1 MPISRQLALT
11 LVKYLLDN
19 PSFYFP
25 FHIMCQGYASQTNE
39 DNDFLEI
46 IPSDDY
52 ENLLEDTTYDTFQL
66 WENLQ
71 NLHLETLQLMS
82 KGFIE
87 KIIGNSIE
95 TKILENAKN
104 YRKLWKEELW
114 ESTNIEEFG
123 QNEFFGGKAE
133 GFEESLEIVR
143 KYLKYP
149 YM

>member
-1 MPISRQLALT
+1 MPISRELALII
-11 LVKYLLDN
+11 LKYLLGN

-25 FHIMCQGYASQTNE
+25 FRIMCQGYASQTNE
-39 DNDFLEI
+39 DNDFVEI

-52 ENLLEDTTYDTFQL
+52 ENLLEDASYDTFEL

-95 TKILENAKN
+95 TEILESSKS
-104 YRKLWKEELW
+104 YRELWKEENW
-114 ESTNIEEFG
+114 ECEDSEEFG
-123 QNEFFGGKAE
+123 LNEFFGGKAE

-143 KYLKYP
+143 KYLQ
-149 YM
+149 

>member
-11 LVKYLLDN
+11 IVKYLLDN

-39 DNDFLEI
+39 DNDFVEI
-46 IPSDDY
+46 VPSDDY
-52 ENLLEDTTYDTFQL
+52 ENLLEDTRYDTFEL

-71 NLHLETLQLMS
+71 NLYHETLQLMS

-95 TKILENAKN
+95 TEILENAKK

-133 GFEESLEIVR
+133 GFEESLEVVR